1 MTKHIRTL
9 LKDQDKLENFC
20 NECNHINYVVYLCV
34 YNLYKFL
41 QKNDENVFESNLK
54 IYEKEIVNKYTKNI
68 QLLVTK

>member
-20 NECNHINYVVYLCV
+20 NECNRINYVVYLCV